1 MAERVRVVNIFG
13 GADLDLREATLAAP
27 DVRLTVVSIFG
38 GSDIVVPE
46 GINVELSSFALFGG
60 DKLKLRRRRGGAG
73 RADRARALRVD
84 LRRHRRHHQ
93 ARTRAPRA
101 ARAASAAA
109 SAALERPLAPAGFG
123 CALREGDL
131 NGPGPYRPRAPSRP
145 RRTPQGASAG
155 LTWPTPTAGA
165 RGIRWDRVSRVALL
179 VVLLGM
185 LFLYVGPARSY
196 WSTVQEAKHRRA
208 EVARLKHE
216 NTKLRARRDALRNP
230 AALEREARR
239 LGMVRPG
246 ERSYVVKHLP
256 KGP

>member
-1 MAERVRVVNIFG
+1 MA
-13 GADLDLREATLAAP
+13 P
-27 DVRLTVVSIFG
+27 
-38 GSDIVVPE
+38 
-46 GINVELSSFALFGG
+46 
-60 DKLKLRRRRGGAG
+60 
-73 RADRARALRVD
+73 
-84 LRRHRRHHQ
+84 
-93 ARTRAPRA
+93 ARTVRAPRRAPA
-101 ARAASAAA
+101 ARPKA
-109 SAALERPLAPAGFG
+109 
-123 CALREGDL
+123 
-131 NGPGPYRPRAPSRP
+131 RPRVL
-145 RRTPQGASAG
+145 AG
-155 LTWPTPTAGA
+155 GA

-208 EVARLKHE
+208 EVTRLKHE

-246 ERSYVVKHLP
+246 EKSYVVKHLP

>member
-1 MAERVRVVNIFG
+1 M
-13 GADLDLREATLAAP
+13 
-27 DVRLTVVSIFG
+27 
-38 GSDIVVPE
+38 
-46 GINVELSSFALFGG
+46 
-60 DKLKLRRRRGGAG
+60 
-73 RADRARALRVD
+73 
-84 LRRHRRHHQ
+84 
-93 ARTRAPRA
+93 
-101 ARAASAAA
+101 
-109 SAALERPLAPAGFG
+109 
-123 CALREGDL
+123 CALHERDS
-131 NGPGPYRPRAPSRP
+131 NGPGPQRSRAPSRP
-145 RRTPQGASAG
+145 CHAPEGRASAG
-155 LTWPTPTAGA
+155 VLPGGA

-185 LFLYVGPARSY
+185 LFLYIGPARSY

-208 EVARLKHE
+208 DVARLKHE

>member
-1 MAERVRVVNIFG
+1 MA
-13 GADLDLREATLAAP
+13 P
-27 DVRLTVVSIFG
+27 
-38 GSDIVVPE
+38 
-46 GINVELSSFALFGG
+46 
-60 DKLKLRRRRGGAG
+60 
-73 RADRARALRVD
+73 
-84 LRRHRRHHQ
+84 
-93 ARTRAPRA
+93 ARTVRAPRRAPA
-101 ARAASAAA
+101 ARP
-109 SAALERPLAPAGFG
+109 E
-123 CALREGDL
+123 
-131 NGPGPYRPRAPSRP
+131 
-145 RRTPQGASAG
+145 GASACFC
-155 LTWPTPTAGA
+155 PADA

-208 EVARLKHE
+208 EVTRLKHE
-216 NTKLRARRDALRNP
+216 NAKLRARRDALRNP